1 MRKNLG
7 KVLLLISLLL
17 HVEISASTNYIWNAS
32 VDKTS
37 AYVNEAI
44 YLKYVC
50 TFSNISELYAID
62 FNPTGD
68 YEKFVVKSLRQS
80 ENIVEGKRVNSYE
93 FVVFAKSAGEI
104 SFDFEAV
111 MKKTTKDSIENT
123 VIGRDNVE
131 KEEFEK
137 TTIKQ
142 KTINVTIKETN
153 SSLVGNFS
161 LEVKKDEQ
169 NVKAYEPYH
178 LHVIIKG
185 DGNFEAIEP
194 LAFSIDGVKVFA
206 EKVMQKEDIS
216 GYKEAGEW
224 SQKFAFVSD
233 KNFTIPEIKI
243 EYFNLLEKKKDVLT
257 FDATY
262 VNVAKGFSKDEL
274 LDKIEDKSFKFNYSY
289 LYYILTFMAGF
300 LAAKIK
306 INKSVVKQSEDEEF
320 KQKVE
325 NAESLQELMFILA
338 LRDSKKYNNLIL
350 DIEKKRVKS
359 LKDAKKMSLSI

>member
-7 KVLLLISLLL
+7 KVLLLISFLL
-17 HVEISASTNYIWNAS
+17 HVEIFASTNYVWSAS

-50 TFSNISELYAID
+50 TFSNISELYTID
-62 FNPTGD
+62 FNPTGN
-68 YEKFVVKSLRQS
+68 YEKFTLKSLRQS
-80 ENIVEGKRVNSYE
+80 ENIVDGKRVNSYE
-93 FVVFAKSAGEI
+93 FVAFAKSAGEI
-104 SFDFEAV
+104 SFDFEAI

-137 TTIKQ
+137 TAFKQ
-142 KTINVTIKETN
+142 KTLNVTIKETN
-153 SSLVGNFS
+153 SSLVGNFT
-161 LEVKKDEQ
+161 LKVKKDEQ

-185 DGNFEAIEP
+185 EGNFEAIEP
-194 LAFSIDGVKVFA
+194 LVFSIEGVKVFA
-206 EKVMQKEDIS
+206 DEIIQKQDTNE
-216 GYKEAGEW
+216 YKEAPEW

-257 FDATY
+257 FDATH
-262 VNVAKGFSKDEL
+262 VNVAKGFSKEEL
-274 LDKIEDKSFKFNYSY
+274 LDKTQDESFKFNYSY
-289 LYYILTFMAGF
+289 LYYMLIFIAGF
-300 LAAKIK
+300 LVAKIK
-306 INKSVVKQSEDEEF
+306 INKPVVKQSKDEEF

-325 NAESLQELMFILA
+325 SAESFKELMLILA

-350 DIEKKRVKS
+350 DIEEKRVKS